1 MGSDQL
7 SCIRSWY
14 RFLCSRITGYNPTE
28 TIQIEHNRLVLSGG
42 ENPDGGSKT
51 NSIVVPINPT
61 NNLPT
66 LLGHRVDAVPKLPN
80 ALNAVVSV
88 VHKDNYNLS
97 PAEKEWLKWHYR
109 LGHVGFKRVQFL
121 MRSGVL
127 AKSPP
132 MRSLHTTIAKLT
144 TPPKC
149 AACLFAKA
157 KRRSPAWTNDKTDG
171 SRCKGRGY
179 RMGILTIFYQC
190 QGNEQATDK
199 VWWGTGKFKMVT

>member
-1 MGSDQL
+1 M
-7 SCIRSWY
+7 
-14 RFLCSRITGYNPTE
+14 
-28 TIQIEHNRLVLSGG
+28 SGG

-157 KRRSPAWTNDKTDG
+157 KRRSVNTATSHHKVTDDAKSLQKNTLYPG
-171 SRCKGRGY
+171 QEISVDHYVCSTLG
-179 RMGILTIFYQC
+179 
-190 QGNEQATDK
+190 
-199 VWWGTGKFKMVT
+199 